1 MARFDPQRLIFG
13 LFLLVLIV
21 AIESVLHKFHLS
33 GWPAFMVMVFFFVE
47 HMDVKKAAQI
57 VVGGAV
63 GILTALGFFLFVGKL
78 APVMG
83 QFPAILLY
91 ICVAVYAIVA
101 FGEMVPMVFNN
112 YAFMFLTVSIG
123 VAAANL
129 EAAKFL
135 QWTGIELVGGL
146 VAIAGVIGILKLM
159 AAVFAPKAAPTEQPP
174 DSRA

>member
-1 MARFDPQRLIFG
+1 MAKPDPQRLIFG
-13 LFLLVLIV
+13 LFLLALII
-21 AIESVLHKFHLS
+21 AIESVLHTFHLS

-47 HMDVKKAAQI
+47 HMDVKKASHI

-63 GILTALGFFLFVGKL
+63 GILTALGFFLFIGKF
-78 APVMG
+78 AAAMG

-101 FGEMVPMVFNN
+101 FGEMLPLVFNN

-129 EAAKFL
+129 EVARFL
-135 QWTGIELVGGL
+135 QWVGIELVGGL
-146 VAIAGVIGILKLM
+146 VAILGIIGILKLM
-159 AAVFAPKAAPTEQPP
+159 AAVFAPKGATGGTE
-174 DSRA
+174 SGS

>member
-1 MARFDPQRLIFG
+1 MAKPDSQRLIFG
-13 LFLLVLIV
+13 LFLLLLIV
-21 AIESVLHKFHLS
+21 AIESVLHTFHLS

-47 HMDVKKAAQI
+47 HMDVKKAAPI

-63 GILTALGFFLFVGKL
+63 GILTALGFFLFVGKF
-78 APVMG
+78 APSMG

-101 FGEMVPMVFNN
+101 FGEMLPLVFNN

-129 EAAKFL
+129 EAANFF
-135 QWTGIELVGGL
+135 QWAGIELVGGL
-146 VAIAGVIGILKLM
+146 VAIAGIIGILRLTS
-159 AAVFAPKAAPTEQPP
+159 ALFAPKETQLDQHP
-174 DSRA
+174 DSEA